1 MAELPFLV
9 VHGWWISKLLVL
21 ASGALGLAVIR
32 ALRRRADRKGI
43 ELELLA
49 RTAALCGLVDGTVS
63 VRGRLRGRAKT
74 AFALDGKPTHERG
87 ETVTVEV
94 EGQPVSIRDEICV
107 VRGSRAHAS
116 FRRGRTFEVGD
127 GDDVIVRGTLRHVA
141 SEGGDYRESAGEWVF
156 DGPVELFA
164 ARAAIRPPA
173 LSPVRSAMYAVF
185 YGVIGYCVLWG
196 LGDGLLR
203 ASKVDDSEPR
213 LTRISTAVAIASAMP
228 HVRDDALREL
238 ETDLEY
244 HFVRS
249 EDSEQ
254 LYVEAVGLRR
264 GCDARAYAEIHTLRF
279 EDAVATAKA
288 CGARATEAE
297 ALGYLGRYDEAAALA
312 KSPQIAI
319 AAGRW
324 ADAAAAAD
332 DLHARLAAD
341 PASDAQ
347 TQARLEG
354 RMECFS
360 LWFHAKAGD
369 AAARAKLGELAH
381 ERATCDV
388 ANALMAPIDQRA
400 GLLAAASNHEHADG
414 ELGLS
419 ILPAALAW
427 SYGSNEREYASDTY
441 ETIEALI
448 GRSSYDRYLWLAKLG
463 LAAHPDDRIAL
474 AYDAALAALEGD
486 QARATRE
493 IREAQTKLDDRDD
506 PSDVVPV
513 AQAIALHAP
522 GTIPAEPSEF
532 LHPGIAPLVAL
543 RDGAPT
549 GELDTVTLECNRELQ
564 EALTTAA
571 AGNGA
576 PLGRLLRSCRMLF
589 DGNAGFILAVAPRV
603 TSNRA
608 ELAAG
613 LRVFHDGLGP
623 SSYGAPFS
631 EIVEA
636 AARRDL
642 ARMAGDEA
650 SAARWQRIVTAQAKL
665 LGDREKLEALLLW
678 EEI

>member
-9 VHGWWISKLLVL
+9 VHGWWISKLLVI

-32 ALRRRADRKGI
+32 AVRRRADRKGI

-49 RTAALCGLVDGTVS
+49 RTAALCGLVDGPVS

-127 GDDVIVRGTLRHVA
+127 GDDVIVKGTLRHVA
-141 SEGGDYRESAGEWVF
+141 GEGGDYRESAGEWVF
-156 DGPVELFA
+156 DGRVELFA

-173 LSPVRSAMYAVF
+173 LPPVRSAMYVAF

-203 ASKVDDSEPR
+203 ATKLDDSEPR
-213 LTRISTAVAIASAMP
+213 LTHISTAVAIASAMP

-238 ETDLEY
+238 ENDLEY

-264 GCDARAYAEIHTLRF
+264 GCEARAYAEIHTLRF

-288 CGARATEAE
+288 CGARAPEAE
-297 ALGYLGRYDEAAALA
+297 ALGYLGRYDEAAALDR
-312 KSPQIAI
+312 SPQLAI

-332 DLHARLAAD
+332 DLRTRLAAES
-341 PASDAQ
+341 ANDAQ
-347 TQARLEG
+347 TRDRLEG

-369 AAARAKLGELAH
+369 AAARTKLGELAH

-427 SYGSNEREYASDTY
+427 SYGSDEREYASDTY
-441 ETIEALI
+441 ETIEALT

-463 LAAHPDDRIAL
+463 FAAHPGDRTAL

-493 IREAQTKLDDRDD
+493 IAEAQTRPDSDDA
-506 PSDVVPV
+506 SDLVPV

-522 GTIPAEPSEF
+522 GTIPAEHTDYP
-532 LHPGIAPLVAL
+532 HPGVAPLVAL

-549 GELDTVTLECNRELQ
+549 GELDVVSMECNLGLQ
-564 EALTTAA
+564 EALATAA
-571 AGNGA
+571 TGNGA
-576 PLGRLLRSCRMLF
+576 PLARLLGRCRMLF
-589 DGNAGFILAVAPRV
+589 DANAGFILAVAPRV

-608 ELAAG
+608 ELAAA
-613 LRVFHDGLGP
+613 LRTFHDGLGP

-636 AARRDL
+636 ATRRDL
-642 ARMAGDEA
+642 ARMTGDEA

-665 LGDREKLEALLLW
+665 LGDREKVEALLLW
-678 EEI
+678 EEL